1 MKFTTLVEPLK
12 KAINAAERI
21 TGKNITL
28 PMLANILLKVNK
40 NSLQILAT
48 DLEIGVDIIVSGR
61 AEEEGEVVIPA
72 KVFNNFLSNLSE
84 EKINLI
90 QDGQNLKVEDGKHS
104 VMFQGFNIEDFP
116 IIPHIKSDK
125 YISINKIKFQQ
136 SLEQVIPAI
145 NNVSSKVELNGVFLK
160 LEKNN
165 LRLVGT
171 DSFRLAE
178 KIITKDNYKTN
189 ITNDISLIIP
199 LKVIQELLRLIAEN
213 NNETELIEII
223 PEINQV
229 QFNLGDLRLIS
240 QLINTQYPNYS
251 AIIPQSFEYE
261 IITPKED
268 LIEAVKLSGL
278 FSGKINNVKFI
289 FSPTKHQIITTAED
303 PTLGAATNIS
313 PILNIKGPKN
323 DLEINLNYRF
333 FLDGL
338 NSTNYQ
344 EIFIGLNKDINPIL
358 IKGKE
363 ENDFFYLL
371 MPLKM

>member
-1 MKFTTLVEPLK
+1 M
-12 KAINAAERI
+12 
-21 TGKNITL
+21 
-28 PMLANILLKVNK
+28 
-40 NSLQILAT
+40 
-48 DLEIGVDIIVSGR
+48 
-61 AEEEGEVVIPA
+61 
-72 KVFNNFLSNLSE
+72 
-84 EKINLI
+84 
-90 QDGQNLKVEDGKHS
+90 
-104 VMFQGFNIEDFP
+104 
-116 IIPHIKSDK
+116 
-125 YISINKIKFQQ
+125 
-136 SLEQVIPAI
+136 
-145 NNVSSKVELNGVFLK
+145 
-160 LEKNN
+160 
-165 LRLVGT
+165 
-171 DSFRLAE
+171 
-178 KIITKDNYKTN
+178 
-189 ITNDISLIIP
+189 
-199 LKVIQELLRLIAEN
+199 KVIQELLRLIAEN

-240 QLINTQYPNYS
+240 QLINAQYPNYS

-289 FSPTKHQIITTAED
+289 FSSTKHQIITTAED